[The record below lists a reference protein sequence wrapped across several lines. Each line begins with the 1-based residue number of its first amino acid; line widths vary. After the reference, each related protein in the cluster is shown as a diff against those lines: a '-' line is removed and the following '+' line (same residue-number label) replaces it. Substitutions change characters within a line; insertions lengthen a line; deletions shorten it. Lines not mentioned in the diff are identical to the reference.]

1 MPQKIPPSPPAQ
13 HRSRSAALP
22 KTADPATEKLL
33 QYLADTPALTAAQA
47 LANMLLDTEDSTTR
61 LAIMR
66 TRIQVLRARTIACQL
81 GQPVAGNITLGEV
94 FAYQARPDHQIPT
107 HGTEPLAPDIA
118 PKADTPLDTDPADEP
133 VKVRLLKTY
142 THEGIELPKGGV
154 FLVSAHSVGELAERG
169 ICEVLDAPQLAENGN
184 TDSDSD
190 SDEDE
195 DVK

>member
-1 MPQKIPPSPPAQ
+1 MPQKIPPSPPPQ
-13 HRSRSAALP
+13 HKSRSAALP

-33 QYLADTPALTAAQA
+33 QYLAATPALTAAEA

-94 FAYQARPDHQIPT
+94 LAYQARSDHEIPT
-107 HGTEPLAPDIA
+107 HSTEPPESDIA
-118 PKADTPLDTDPADEP
+118 PKADSPLDAEPADEP

-154 FLVSAHSVGELAERG
+154 FLVSAHSVSELAERG
-169 ICEVLDAPQLAENGN
+169 ICEVLDEPQLA
-184 TDSDSD
+184 DSDSD
-190 SDEDE
+190 SDEGPE